1 MKVVCEIVMEACDAG
16 LIEEGKEVVSV
27 AGTGRGADTVTL
39 IRSKTSNRFL
49 ELIVLEILAKPRG

>member
-1 MKVVCEIVMEACDAG
+1 MAAGDAG
-16 LIEEGKEVVSV
+16 LIQEDKEVASV

-49 ELIVLEILAKPRG
+49 ELVVLEILAKSRGQPRQSAF

>member
-1 MKVVCEIVMEACDAG
+1 MEACDAG
-16 LIEEGKEVVSV
+16 LIQEDKEVASV

-49 ELIVLEILAKPRG
+49 ELVVLEILAKPRG